1 MDDQFLKQYREAP
14 RPEFARQLHNKLEGD
29 SMKPQ
34 PKTLRRRLARY
45 TPALIAAALIVAAVL
60 VMSLPPTR
68 ALAQDFLN
76 LFRVK
81 RFATISIDPQRIQEL
96 EGLQLDAEKLLSR
109 NNARV
114 VEPKKPVEVAS
125 VQEASERAGFSVAVP
140 ATVPNGAALQVLVED
155 AGLAEFT
162 ANTRELDELLKL
174 VGVTDVQL
182 PPQLDGAQIKV
193 SKPAAV
199 MLQYTSHEGKFSV
212 IQSPSPQVELPAG
225 VELRQLGEIA
235 LRVLGLSPD
244 QARDFAAKMDWN
256 TTLLIP
262 IPADAAQVRQVHVNG
277 ADALMLIS
285 NGSGQNPRG
294 GRSGDTLILW
304 AKDGMVYGLSGNS
317 NSADLLEIANSV
329 Q

>member
-1 MDDQFLKQYREAP
+1 
-14 RPEFARQLHNKLEGD
+14 
-29 SMKPQ
+29 MKPQ